1 MTGFLQT
8 TKDYYDTDVLRFNFS
23 DSDALKKLDKKYADF
38 TNNGPVFENLDTKQ
52 SVISLSATD
61 ICDRWLN
68 HMHRPTL
75 KRVSLSR
82 LTVKKKLHI

>member
-1 MTGFLQT
+1 M
-8 TKDYYDTDVLRFNFS
+8 
-23 DSDALKKLDKKYADF
+23 KKLDKKYADF
-38 TNNGPVFENLDTKQ
+38 TNSGSVFENLDTKQ

-68 HMHRPTL
+68 PYAQTDIE
-75 KRVSLSR
+75 KAKFKS